1 MHDEWLI
8 ENVETQETTCSI
20 TNFLRE
26 RAPENLELLEETDK
40 KVFLQNQLIRDIQT
54 NSLLNRQTSQE
65 EGHKTGDQT
74 QLKRHQEKET
84 LLPLSLQGV
93 ISIIVSSFF
102 IIFLPADQT
111 QFL

>member
-1 MHDEWLI
+1 MNDEWLI

-40 KVFLQNQLIRDIQT
+40 KVFL
-54 NSLLNRQTSQE
+54 LNRQTSQE
-65 EGHKTGDQT
+65 EGHKMGDQT

-111 QFL
+111 